1 MKGYYNR
8 PDLSDEVLDS
18 EGFFHTGDIGEL
30 LEGQYLRITDRKKEI
45 FKTAGGKYIAPQVL
59 ENKFKESPYI
69 EQMIVIGENER
80 FPAALILPN
89 FPAIAAWCARSQIA
103 FTNNAEMIQDQR
115 IIDKIQSVIDNFNKD
130 FGNWEQIKKF
140 ELLTD
145 DWSIDGGEL
154 TPKLSLRRKVI
165 LQKYKDQVEKIYK
178 NA

>member
-1 MKGYYNR
+1 M
-8 PDLSDEVLDS
+8 
-18 EGFFHTGDIGEL
+18 
-30 LEGQYLRITDRKKEI
+30 
-45 FKTAGGKYIAPQVL
+45 
-59 ENKFKESPYI
+59 
-69 EQMIVIGENER
+69 MVIGENER

-89 FPAIAAWCARSQIA
+89 FAAISAWCGRSQIA
-103 FTNNAEMIQDQR
+103 FTNNADMIRDQR
-115 IIDKIQSVIDNFNKD
+115 IIDKIQLVVDNFNKD

-145 DWSIDGGEL
+145 DWTIDGGEL